1 MSNSLFE
8 DQPKKE
14 PKTKEKKF
22 VRIKVNSTKEE
33 FSTILQRV
41 QKGELKW
48 SFYGTDGE
56 TGYQHYEVLKNN

>member
-1 MSNSLFE
+1 MSNNIIGNES
-8 DQPKKE
+8 KKE
-14 PKTKEKKF
+14 VKVKEKKF
-22 VRIKVNSTKEE
+22 VRVKANSTKDEY
-33 FSTILQRV
+33 SAILQRV